1 MLKRISVGRLPM
13 KNFHV
18 TRHLRSKTVSPLRC
32 HLLNRAPIRLKPK
45 DSRGNLRH
53 HLSRSPLGRRTP
65 AARTRVNPAIR
76 GHNEMIGDKVGVP
89 RRKPSVEN
97 HFLVRLPI
105 AIRIAEPKNV
115 RLRNHD
121 HPIAIHAKTRDQFEA
136 LMEDVL
142 FVHHPVPVRIHEHA
156 DGIAGR
162 AVVMSGIEHPT
173 FLPSVCGQRSTPIRI
188 LGGFRH
194 PHPPAPIPLH
204 GDRFGNQGLGSH
216 DARLK
221 TGLHL
226 KRLDGVD
233 WPQRSARR
241 IPQSRQIRLGTEGV
255 HLFPLSCPSHPTKNK
270 GANTR
275 MLERSRRALKK
286 SHRPMFFSLK
296 RPNLGLQI
304 VNRGPL
310 RLGSPLFRGGGLG
323 LP

>member
-1 MLKRISVGRLPM
+1 MDDVENRFTAENQPVVFRRPRAPLVDHRSTSGAVAADLVDLHERRPVGQILARHRSPRIHRTHTLPPIRPRPRQNSFRKDHVLKRISVGRLPM

-53 HLSRSPLGRRTP
+53 HLTCSALGRRTP
-65 AARTRVNPAIR
+65 AARTRVNPAVR
-76 GHNEMIGDKVGVP
+76 CRNEMIGDKVGVP

-142 FVHHPVPVRIHEHA
+142 FVHDPVPVRIHEHA
-156 DGIAGR
+156 DGIASG
-162 AVVMSGIEHPT
+162 AVVMSRIEHPT

-226 KRLDGVD
+226 KRLDGVG
-233 WPQRSARR
+233 WAQRSA
-241 IPQSRQIRLGTEGV
+241 
-255 HLFPLSCPSHPTKNK
+255 
-270 GANTR
+270 
-275 MLERSRRALKK
+275 
-286 SHRPMFFSLK
+286 
-296 RPNLGLQI
+296 
-304 VNRGPL
+304 
-310 RLGSPLFRGGGLG
+310 
-323 LP
+323 